1 MQFVPYLGTVFQIT
15 ERTYVGLWGICQDMN
30 SVRKALVVLETVA
43 DLQPVGVSELAAHLK
58 QPKTSVQRALETLH
72 EASWIRP
79 AVGERTRWELTFRAS
94 RLARKAGN
102 HFGLREAAL
111 PIMEK
116 LRRETNE
123 TIHLAVLDDFEI
135 VLIERLESPHAVR
148 HVEPLGGRA
157 PVLSTAT
164 GKAMLSCMDA
174 DEVARIYKEA
184 VKAESQ
190 SVAVAPPPSLDALL
204 AELAEIA
211 ARGYA
216 TTTSWRQDV
225 FATGAVITAADR
237 RPIAALSVSTPAGRA
252 TPENRALHAQ
262 LLPIAAQQISEYLM

>member
-1 MQFVPYLGTVFQIT
+1 
-15 ERTYVGLWGICQDMN
+15 MN

-72 EASWIRP
+72 EAAWIRP
-79 AVGERTRWELTFRAS
+79 TGGERTKWELTFRAS
-94 RLARKAGN
+94 RLARKAGS

-123 TIHLAVLDDFEI
+123 TVHLAVLDDFEI

-164 GKAMLSCMDA
+164 GKAILSCLGE
-174 DEVARIYKEA
+174 DEVARIYREA

-190 SVAVAPPPSLDALL
+190 SVAIAPPPPIDELMR
-204 AELAEIA
+204 ELAEIA

-225 FATGAVITAADR
+225 FATGAVIAATDR
-237 RPIAALSVSTPAGRA
+237 RPIAAVSVSTPAGRA
-252 TPENRALHAQ
+252 TVENRALHAQ
-262 LLPIAAQQISEYLM
+262 LLPIAALQISEHLI

>member
-1 MQFVPYLGTVFQIT
+1 
-15 ERTYVGLWGICQDMN
+15 MN

-43 DLQPVGVSELAAHLK
+43 DLQPVGVSELAAYLK

-72 EASWIRP
+72 EAAWIRP
-79 AVGERTRWELTFRAS
+79 AEGERTRWELTFRAS
-94 RLARKAGN
+94 RMARKAGS

-116 LRRETNE
+116 LRRESNE
-123 TIHLAVLDDFEI
+123 TIHLAVLDDVEI

-164 GKAMLSCMDA
+164 GKAILSCMSEI
-174 DEVARIYKEA
+174 EVGRVYQEA

-190 SVAVAPPPSLDALL
+190 ANAVAPPPSLPDLIR
-204 AELAEIA
+204 ELHDIA
-211 ARGYA
+211 ACGYA

-225 FATGAVITAADR
+225 FATGAVIAAADR
-237 RPIAALSVSTPAGRA
+237 RPIAALSISTPAARA
-252 TPENRALHAQ
+252 TPENKALHAR
-262 LLPIAAQQISEYLM
+262 LLPAAAREISEHLI